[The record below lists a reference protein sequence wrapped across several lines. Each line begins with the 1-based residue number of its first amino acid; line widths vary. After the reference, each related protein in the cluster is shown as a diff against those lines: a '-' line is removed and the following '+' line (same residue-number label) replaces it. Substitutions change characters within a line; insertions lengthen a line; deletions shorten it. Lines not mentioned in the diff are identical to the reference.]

1 MKHPRF
7 ELPNLGLGVGLRTAH
22 YSHILRERPDVA
34 WFEVLS
40 DNYMN
45 TEGRPLLYLDRIAE
59 NYPVVLHGVGLS
71 LGSTDPLDR
80 AYLQHLK
87 ALRDRSGA
95 RWVSDHMAWTGVHG
109 RFGHDLYPMPLTE
122 ASVRHMAARVRRVQD
137 VLEAPLLLENPSTYL
152 RLGTGAPEMAEG
164 DFIAALAEEA
174 DCALLL
180 DVNNLFVN
188 ATNHGFDAHA
198 CLRQIPL
205 ERVVQ
210 FHVAGHTREDG
221 YLADTHVGP
230 VPDPVWRLLGDAF
243 RLGAE
248 ASVLL
253 EWDSDIPS
261 FDVVHRDVLKARRF
275 IDAARGNAPRRVFG
289 QERWGAMT

>member
-7 ELPNLGLGVGLRTAH
+7 DLPNLGLGVGLRTAH
-22 YSHILRERPDVA
+22 YSHILRHEPEVQ

-45 TEGRPLLYLDRIAE
+45 TEGRPLFFLDRIAE
-59 NYPVVLHGVGLS
+59 MYPVVLHGVGMS
-71 LGSTDPLDR
+71 IGSSDPLDMDYLKQLR
-80 AYLQHLK
+80 ALL
-87 ALRDRSGA
+87 DRTGA
-95 RWVSDHMAWTGVHG
+95 RWVSDHIAWSGVHG
-109 RFGHDLYPMPLTE
+109 RFGHDLYPMPLTV
-122 ASVRHMAARVRRVQD
+122 ASVRHMAARVRQVQD

-152 RLGTGAPEMAEG
+152 RLGTGAPELSEG

-188 ATNHGFDAHA
+188 ATNHGFDPLV
-198 CLRQIPL
+198 CLERIPL
-205 ERVVQ
+205 DRVVQ
-210 FHVAGHTREDG
+210 FHVAGHTQAEG

-230 VPDPVWRLLGDAF
+230 VPDPVWQLLGEAF
-243 RLGAE
+243 RLGAD

-253 EWDSDIPS
+253 EWDAEIPG
-261 FDVVHRDVLKARRF
+261 FEVVHREVMKAQAF
-275 IDAARGNAPRRVFG
+275 IDNRVA
-289 QERWGAMT
+289 EGALA

>member
-22 YSHILRERPDVA
+22 YSHILLERPDVA
-34 WFEVLS
+34 WFEALS
-40 DNYMN
+40 DNYMH
-45 TEGRPLLYLDRIAE
+45 TEGRPLYYLDRIAE
-59 NYPVVLHGVGLS
+59 HYPLVLHGVGLS
-71 LGSTDPLDR
+71 IGSTDPLDR
-80 AYLQHLK
+80 DYLKRLK
-87 ALRDRSGA
+87 ALSDRCGA

-109 RFGHDLYPMPLTE
+109 RFGHDLYPMPMTD
-122 ASVRHMAARVRRVQD
+122 ASIRHMAARVRQVQD
-137 VLEAPLLLENPSTYL
+137 VLGAPLLLENPSTYL
-152 RLGTGAPEMAEG
+152 RLGTGASELSEG

-188 ATNHGFDAHA
+188 ANNHGFDPYA
-198 CLRQIPL
+198 CLRRIPL

-210 FHVAGHTREDG
+210 FHVAGHSPADG

-230 VPDPVWRLLGDAF
+230 VPDPVWQLLGEAF
-243 RLGAE
+243 RLGAD

-253 EWDSDIPS
+253 EWDSEIPS
-261 FDVVHRDVLKARRF
+261 FDVVHRDVLKARGF
-275 IDAARGNAPRRVFG
+275 IEAARAPTASSVVAQGVRR
-289 QERWGAMT
+289 

>member
-1 MKHPRF
+1 MKHRF

-22 YSHILRERPDVA
+22 YAHILRERPDVE

-45 TEGRPLLYLDRIAE
+45 TEGRPLHYLDRIAE

-71 LGSTDPLDR
+71 IGSTDPLDSD
-80 AYLQHLK
+80 YLKQLK
-87 ALRDRSGA
+87 ELRDRSGA
-95 RWVSDHMAWTGVHG
+95 VWVSDHMAWTGVHG

-122 ASVRHMAARVRRVQD
+122 ASLRHMAARVRQVQD
-137 VLEAPLLLENPSTYL
+137 VLGAPLLLENPSTYL
-152 RLGTGAPEMAEG
+152 RLGTGAPELDEG
-164 DFIAALAEEA
+164 DFIAALADEA

-188 ATNHGFDAHA
+188 ATNHGFDAYA
-198 CLRQIPL
+198 CLRKIPL

-210 FHVAGHTREDG
+210 FHVAGHTQADG

-230 VPDPVWRLLGDAF
+230 VPDPVWRLLGEAF
-243 RLGAE
+243 RLGAD

-253 EWDSDIPS
+253 EWDSEIPS
-261 FDVVHRDVLKARRF
+261 FEVVHRDVLQAQRF
-275 IDAARGNAPRRVFG
+275 IDMTRGSAM
-289 QERWGAMT
+289 GALP

>member
-1 MKHPRF
+1 MKHAGF

-22 YSHILRERPDVA
+22 YAHILDERPDVD

-45 TEGRPLLYLDRIAE
+45 TEGRPLYYLDRVAE
-59 NYPVVLHGVGLS
+59 RYPVVLHGVGLS
-71 LGSTDPLDR
+71 IGSTDPLDR
-80 AYLQHLK
+80 NYLNQLK

-109 RFGHDLYPMPLTE
+109 RFGHDLYPMPMTD
-122 ASVRHMAARVRRVQD
+122 ASVRHMAARVRQVQD
-137 VLEAPLLLENPSTYL
+137 VLGAPLLLENPSTYL
-152 RLGTGAPEMAEG
+152 RLSSGAPELSEG

-188 ATNHGFDAHA
+188 ASNHGFDPYA
-198 CLRQIPL
+198 CLRRIPL
-205 ERVVQ
+205 DRVVQ
-210 FHVAGHTREDG
+210 FHVAGHSQADG

-230 VPDPVWRLLGDAF
+230 VPDPVWRLLAEAF
-243 RLGAE
+243 RLGAD

-253 EWDSDIPS
+253 EWDSEIPS
-261 FDVVHRDVLKARRF
+261 FEVVHRDVLKARRF
-275 IDAARGNAPRRVFG
+275 IDAARAPTSGSNVA
-289 QERWGAMT
+289 QGARP

>member
-1 MKHPRF
+1 MKLPRF
-7 ELPNLGLGVGLRTAH
+7 DLPNLGLGVGLRTAH
-22 YSHILRERPDVA
+22 YAHILRERPDVA

-45 TEGRPLLYLDRIAE
+45 TEGRPLHYLDRIAE

-71 LGSTDPLDR
+71 IGSSDPLDR
-80 AYLQHLK
+80 GYLNQLK
-87 ALRDRSGA
+87 VLRDRCGA
-95 RWVSDHMAWTGVHG
+95 RWVSDHIAWTGVQG
-109 RFGHDLYPMPLTE
+109 RFGHDLYPMPMTD
-122 ASVRHMAARVRRVQD
+122 ASIRHMATRVRQVQD
-137 VLEAPLLLENPSTYL
+137 VLGTPLLLENPSTYL
-152 RLGTGAPEMAEG
+152 RLATGAPELSEG
-164 DFIAALAEEA
+164 EFIAALAEEA

-188 ATNHGFDAHA
+188 ARNHGFDPYA
-198 CLRQIPL
+198 CLRRLPL

-210 FHVAGHTREDG
+210 FHVAGHSPADG

-230 VPDPVWRLLGDAF
+230 VPDPVWQLLGEAF

-253 EWDSDIPS
+253 EWDSEIPS
-261 FDVVHRDVLKARRF
+261 FEVVHRDVLKARHF
-275 IDAARGNAPRRVFG
+275 IDAARARRAAGRVVH
-289 QERWGAMT
+289 GALP